1 MNESRRIAN
10 DEAAD
15 WIEIPVVKSE
25 CGLRLDA
32 WLCRQLPQFSRTALA
47 RFINEGRVTVGE
59 HSVKPRYTTKA
70 GDFIRICPPPSEN
83 CEILPEAMP
92 LEILFEDEHLL
103 VLNKAP
109 GLCVHPAT
117 GRLAGTL
124 VNGLLHHCRGQ
135 LSNIGGPAR
144 RGIIHRLDQGTS
156 GCIVA
161 AKTNSAH
168 ENLSLQFANRTVE
181 KIYQAIACGQVSP
194 LEGAI
199 QAKIARH
206 PSRRKRMMTTEKGG
220 RAAHTQFR
228 VVEHFP
234 DASLI
239 EANLRTG
246 RTHQIRVHFQHIGF
260 PLFGDALYGE
270 RKTRRLA
277 AKIGFQPKRQMLH
290 AWKLA
295 FDHPAGKRR
304 IHMQATLPS
313 DFEETLRQLKTPES

>member
-1 MNESRRIAN
+1 MKESQHPAS
-10 DEAAD
+10 DEAET
-15 WIEIPVVKSE
+15 WIEIPVGKAE

-32 WLCRQLPQFSRTALA
+32 WLCRQLPQFSRAALA
-47 RFINEGRVTVGE
+47 RLIDEGRVTVGE
-59 HSVKPRYTTKA
+59 RSVKPRYLPKA

-83 CEILPEAMP
+83 REILPEAVP

-135 LSNIGGPAR
+135 LSDIGGPAR
-144 RGIIHRLDQGTS
+144 AGIVHRLDQDTS
-156 GCIVA
+156 GCIVV
-161 AKTNSAH
+161 AKNNSAH
-168 ENLSLQFANRTVE
+168 ESLSRQFANRAVE
-181 KIYQAIACGQVSP
+181 KIYQAVACGRVSP
-194 LEGAI
+194 WEGAI
-199 QAKIARH
+199 QAKITRH
-206 PSRRKRMMTTEKGG
+206 PSRRKRMMATEKSG

-239 EANLRTG
+239 EADLRTG

-260 PLFGDALYGE
+260 PVFGDTLYGA
-270 RKTRRLA
+270 RKTQRLA
-277 AKIGFQPKRQMLH
+277 AKIRFQPKRQMLH

-295 FDHPAGKRR
+295 FDHPTTKRR
-304 IHMQATLPS
+304 IRLQAPLPP
-313 DFEETLRQLKTPES
+313 DFEETLRQLKTP

>member
-1 MNESRRIAN
+1 MNESQRIAN
-10 DEAAD
+10 DEATA
-15 WIEIPVVKSE
+15 WIEIPVLKSE
-25 CGLRLDA
+25 CGLRLDV
-32 WLCRQLPQFSRTALA
+32 WLCRQLPQFSRTALSQ
-47 RFINEGRVTVGE
+47 FIDEGRVTVGE
-59 HSVKPRYTTKA
+59 RGVKPRYIPKA
-70 GDFIRICPPPSEN
+70 GDFIRICLPPSEN

-124 VNGLLHHCRGQ
+124 VNGLLHHCRGE

-144 RGIIHRLDQGTS
+144 RGIVHRLDQGTS
-156 GCIVA
+156 GCLVA

-168 ENLSLQFANRTVE
+168 ESLSHQFANRAVE
-181 KIYQAIACGQVSP
+181 KIYQAIACGRVSP

-199 QAKIARH
+199 QAKITRH
-206 PSRRKRMMTTEKGG
+206 PSRRKRMMATEKNG

-234 DASLI
+234 DSSLI
-239 EANLRTG
+239 EADLRTG

-260 PLFGDALYGE
+260 PLFGDALYGA
-270 RKTRRLA
+270 RQTQRLA
-277 AKIGFQPKRQMLH
+277 AKIRFQPKRQMLH

-295 FDHPAGKRR
+295 FDHPTTNRR
-304 IHMQATLPS
+304 IHMQAPIPP
-313 DFEETLRQLKTPES
+313 DFEETLRQLETP

>member
-1 MNESRRIAN
+1 MNESPHTAS
-10 DEAAD
+10 DEAED
-15 WIEIPVVKSE
+15 WIEIPVGKSE
-25 CGLRLDA
+25 RGLRLDA
-32 WLCRQLPQFSRTALA
+32 WLCLQLPQFSRTALA
-47 RFINEGRVTVGE
+47 RLIDEGRVTVGE
-59 HSVKPRYTTKA
+59 HSVKPRYKPKA
-70 GDFIRICPPPSEN
+70 GDFIRIRLPPSEN

-92 LEILFEDEHLL
+92 LEILFEDQHLL

-124 VNGLLHHCRGQ
+124 VNGLLHHCRGE

-144 RGIIHRLDQGTS
+144 RGIVHRLDQGTS

-168 ENLSLQFANRTVE
+168 ENLSHQFANRTVE
-181 KIYQAIACGQVSP
+181 KIYQAVACGRVSP

-206 PSRRKRMMTTEKGG
+206 PSHRKRMIAAEKSG
-220 RAAHTQFR
+220 RTAHTQFR

-239 EANLRTG
+239 EADLRTG

-260 PLFGDALYGE
+260 PLFGDALYGN
-270 RKTRRLA
+270 RKTQRLA
-277 AKIGFQPKRQMLH
+277 AKIRFQPKRQILH

-295 FDHPAGKRR
+295 FDHPSTKRR
-304 IHMQATLPS
+304 IRLQAPLPP
-313 DFEETLRQLKTPES
+313 DFEEALRQLKTP

>member
-1 MNESRRIAN
+1 MSESQHAAKEE
-10 DEAAD
+10 EAA
-15 WIEIPVVKSE
+15 WIEIPVGKAE
-25 CGLRLDA
+25 YGLRLDA
-32 WLCRQLPQFSRTALA
+32 WLCQQLPQFSRTALA
-47 RFINEGRVTVGE
+47 RLIDEGRVTVGE
-59 HSVKPRYTTKA
+59 RGVKPRYIPKA
-70 GDFIRICPPPSEN
+70 GDFIRICLPPSEN

-144 RGIIHRLDQGTS
+144 RGIVHRLDQDTS
-156 GCIVA
+156 GCLVV

-168 ENLSLQFANRTVE
+168 ENLSHQFANRTVE
-181 KIYQAIACGQVSP
+181 KIYQAIACGRVSP

-206 PSRRKRMMTTEKGG
+206 PSHRKRMMATEKSG
-220 RAAHTQFR
+220 RAAHTRFR

-234 DASLI
+234 DASLV
-239 EANLRTG
+239 EADLRTG

-260 PLFGDALYGE
+260 PLFGDALYGA
-270 RKTRRLA
+270 RQTRCLA
-277 AKIGFQPKRQMLH
+277 AKIRFQPKRQMLH

-295 FDHPAGKRR
+295 FDHPTAKRR
-304 IHMQATLPS
+304 IHMQAPLPP
-313 DFEETLRQLKTPES
+313 DVEETLRQLKTP